1 MKQETSTTQAQGVTI
16 ENILNNVDTLVQVA
30 KKGIY
35 KLPIEKRAYVLELIS
50 RYLQRA
56 SISVHHYKEDM
67 IKRGEADKT
76 TMAQRNSA
84 FHTMYDSIIDN

>member
-1 MKQETSTTQAQGVTI
+1 MKQETSTTQAKGVTI

-50 RYLQRA
+50 QYLQRA
-56 SISVHHYKEDM
+56 SFSVHHYKEDM
-67 IKRGEADKT
+67 IKSGEAKKT

-84 FHTMYDSIIDN
+84 FHTMYNSVID